1 MSMKDWERSVL
12 KQPHAAERVAEIEDE
27 LRLAAGLTALRERAG
42 LSQRE
47 LADRLRVSQP
57 RVVAIERSKNV
68 TIGVL
73 EQYVDAIGGRLELTV
88 SSGGKRFNLL
98 SPRAVGKAAGKVAAS
113 VSSDR
118 AAAKVA
124 PGTVPAKAAPRKAA
138 AKKAAA
144 KTTAKTGRKAP
155 GRSAERSATPRVMA

>member
-12 KQPHAAERVAEIEDE
+12 KHPNAAERVAEIEDE

-47 LADRLRVSQP
+47 LANRLRVSQP

-98 SPRAVGKAAGKVAAS
+98 SPRAVGKVAAAS
-113 VSSDR
+113 ASSDR

-124 PGTVPAKAAPRKAA
+124 AGKVPAKAAPRKAA
-138 AKKAAA
+138 AKKAPA

-155 GRSAERSATPRVMA
+155 SRSAERSTTPRITA